1 MFCPSCGKQVS
12 ENDNFCPNCS
22 KPLHAAATQQFN
34 SSPTPNAPLPQSP
47 TITSSK
53 RPKTGLIITI
63 LGAIV
68 IFVSAVIYL
77 IAGNATVGIVG
88 IVLVI
93 ITGIFVRNGQN
104 STDPKTKQLGG
115 IVPMF
120 IGFIIMILVGTAM
133 SFDLG
138 VLIGGLLL
146 AIGGA
151 TISAGK

>member
-12 ENDNFCPNCS
+12 DNDNFCPNCA
-22 KPLHAAATQQFN
+22 KPLHAATAQQFN
-34 SSPTPNAPLPQSP
+34 SAPMPNVPLPQSP
-47 TITSSK
+47 ITTSKK
-53 RPKTGLIITI
+53 RPKTGLIITV

-68 IFVSAVIYL
+68 IFLSAVIYL
-77 IAGNATVGIVG
+77 ISGNATVGIVG

-93 ITGIFVRNGQN
+93 ITGIFLRNGQT
-104 STDPKTKQLGG
+104 STEPKTKQFGG
-115 IVPMF
+115 IIPMF

>member
-12 ENDNFCPNCS
+12 ENDNFCPNCA
-22 KPLHAAATQQFN
+22 KPLHATTTQQFN
-34 SSPTPNAPLPQSP
+34 SAPMPNAPLPQSP
-47 TITSSK
+47 TTTPSK

-88 IVLVI
+88 IVFII
-93 ITGIFVRNGQN
+93 ITGIFVRNGQI
-104 STDPKTKQLGG
+104 STDTKTKQLGG
-115 IVPMF
+115 IVPML

-146 AIGGA
+146 AVGGA
-151 TISAGK
+151 AISAGK

>member
-12 ENDNFCPNCS
+12 DNDNFCPNCA
-22 KPLHAAATQQFN
+22 KPLHATTAQFN
-34 SSPTPNAPLPQSP
+34 SAHTPNAPLPQSP
-47 TITSSK
+47 TTTSKK
-53 RPKTGLIITI
+53 RPKTGLIITV

-68 IFVSAVIYL
+68 IFLSAVIYL
-77 IAGNATVGIVG
+77 ISGNATVGIVG

-93 ITGIFVRNGQN
+93 ITGIFLRNGQT
-104 STDPKTKQLGG
+104 STKPKTKQFGG
-115 IVPMF
+115 IIPMF